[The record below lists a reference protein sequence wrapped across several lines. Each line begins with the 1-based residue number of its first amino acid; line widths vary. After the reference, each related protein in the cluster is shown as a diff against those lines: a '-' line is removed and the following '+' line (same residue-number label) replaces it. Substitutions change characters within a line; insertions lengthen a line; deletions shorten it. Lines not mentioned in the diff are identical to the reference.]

1 MKKITELEET
11 RKRTVHYR
19 DAYRNL
25 ERDVEEFIAPR
36 IIRSIATGPRLGQFI
51 IDSIAF
57 QIIIY
62 IVEYLSKLL
71 IELND
76 YSVSFNLTIQL
87 ISGIVLILLYPA
99 LYAFCEYKWQKTP
112 GKFLTK
118 TIVIDEYGNKP
129 DLRTIVLRS
138 LIRMVPF
145 EPISCYGDKYS
156 HGWHDRWSK
165 TWVVPEEELEIIR
178 NLQAEQS
185 DLNKSEQ

>member
-19 DAYRNL
+19 DAYGNL
-25 ERDVEEFIAPR
+25 ERDIEEFIAPR
-36 IIRSIATGPRLGQFI
+36 TVRSIATGPRFGQFI
-51 IDSIAF
+51 IDLIVF
-57 QIIIY
+57 QIIIHF
-62 IVEYLSKLL
+62 VTYLSELL
-71 IELND
+71 INLND
-76 YSVSFNLTIQL
+76 FSISLNLTIQL
-87 ISGIVLILLYPA
+87 ISGIILLLLYPS

-165 TWVVPEEELEIIR
+165 TWVVPEEELKIIK
-178 NLQAEQS
+178 NLQTEQS
-185 DLNKSEQ
+185 RIN